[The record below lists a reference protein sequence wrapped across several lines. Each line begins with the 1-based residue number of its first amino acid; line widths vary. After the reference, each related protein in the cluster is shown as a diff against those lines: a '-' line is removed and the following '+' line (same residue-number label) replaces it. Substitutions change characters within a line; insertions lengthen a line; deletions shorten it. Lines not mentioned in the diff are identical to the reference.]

1 MNFHKMNNTN
11 GTISGLSK
19 QMDLIS
25 EFIGYYCISITCAV
39 GFLINISIINLLRS
53 KTLKFSF
60 YKHVIIKTV
69 IDSLICIVGMGYFYT
84 SCIGNVCQIYSRYE
98 IIVYEWVIKLS
109 VRYMFMQSS
118 LHEIYLITN
127 RYLTLKNNNNWLIK
141 LKLKY
146 YIPVLVIIPLAFCSP
161 IYFSVMIKPSDEHS
175 ELYYWSVLDNNLIPG
190 SLLLLVFF
198 ENIIPLIILVIMS
211 VLCQMEYKKR
221 IIIKSK
227 IIIQAIKDMKKLG
240 QSYTRITII
249 ITTLFI
255 ITRVTDFFSSVSA
268 RAIYVVDFEIDT
280 NIISIINFTRQL
292 VFLVY
297 FGLHSFNA
305 LLYVQIDKNLR
316 DLAKGQFSK
325 IKVIIF
331 VFILLN
337 HINRI

>member
-1 MNFHKMNNTN
+1 MDFNKMNNTN

-25 EFIGYYCISITCAV
+25 EFIGYYCITCAV
-39 GFLINISIINLLRS
+39 GFLINIFIINLLRS
-53 KTLKFSF
+53 KTLKISF

-109 VRYMFMQSS
+109 TRYMFMQSS

-161 IYFSVMIKPSDEHS
+161 IYLSVMIKPSDEHS
-175 ELYYWSVLDNNLIPG
+175 ELYYWSVLDNNLIRA

-198 ENIIPLIILVIMS
+198 ENIVPLIILVIMS

-227 IIIQAIKDMKKLG
+227 IIIQAITDMKKLG
-240 QSYTRITII
+240 HSYTRITII

-268 RAIYVVDFEIDT
+268 RAVYLVDFEIDT

-292 VFLVY
+292 VLLVY

-325 IKVIIF
+325 IKVFFFHLIKPY
-331 VFILLN
+331 
-337 HINRI
+337 